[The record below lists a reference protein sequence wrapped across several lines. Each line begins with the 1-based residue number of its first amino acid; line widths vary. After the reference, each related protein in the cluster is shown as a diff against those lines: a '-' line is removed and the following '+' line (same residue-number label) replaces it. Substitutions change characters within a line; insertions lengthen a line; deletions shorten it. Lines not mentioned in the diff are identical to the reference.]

1 MTRAARAGEGAKV
14 APLVR
19 DDGARAA
26 HDWPPCPND
35 ECVAHQRT
43 CVLCSR
49 DYVLGACLLTERGT
63 PRYGRDVCFAC
74 ASKPQRPMVRTRH
87 GDDCPC
93 WVCVDMDRADQRSK
107 YTGGVDE

>member
-1 MTRAARAGEGAKV
+1 MTRAALVAGSGKV
-14 APLVR
+14 PVSRTVEDAS
-19 DDGARAA
+19 AA
-26 HDWPPCPND
+26 HDWPPCPNA

-49 DYVLGACLLTERGT
+49 DYLLGACLLTERGT

-87 GDDCPC
+87 GDTCAC
-93 WVCVDMDRADQRSK
+93 IYCLKNDRGDNASR
-107 YTGGVDE
+107 YTGEMDG